1 MADNNNNNNSM
12 SDPLT
17 GLAVGAGSAVAQGL
31 VNTIFGNEA
40 GHQARKTFR
49 ANAGYQNILNRQNAK
64 DKYQLELSAMRN
76 AGISETALG
85 GKMSDAGI
93 SPVSV
98 GSHDVGTYAGN
109 IGQNMEKFAEMQNLQ
124 ADTDLKNSQS
134 ALNGQQ
140 QAYNEAF
147 FPKNMEFLQSQIE
160 EINANKDLKQA
171 EKDKRIAETFRINSL
186 VSYEV
191 QRMMYDVDYQQ
202 AKLEQIGLQNMDQFL
217 SLPANVL
224 HTYLA
229 VGDLV
234 ADIQLKDARTQE
246 AIANAKQL
254 GALQQYWHQ
263 YARVLKLDADIRQA
277 NKQAEILRNSKDL
290 QNQIL
295 QLGIDESKLNRL
307 FILRDEL
314 AEMDVLSQRLEYVNK
329 LNELVTINKD
339 IAYNMEKSKM
349 WKLYSDSYDKVY
361 EQGFGNVPFKD
372 KFRAIAFVA
381 GTLLSSILPI
391 AGQVFGFVASRGK
404 TTGNFQSVSNF
415 TGSTTSTNTNIGNTP
430 PSREVHRYDD
440 YGNKVIDRYNPVDFP
455 NAKYGHPRSK

>member
-1 MADNNNNNNSM
+1 MADNIM

-85 GKMSDAGI
+85 GKMSDAGV

-98 GSHDVGTYAGN
+98 NSADIGTYAGN

-124 ADTDLKNSQS
+124 ADTDLKQSQS

-140 QAYNEAF
+140 QAYNESF
-147 FPKNMEFLQSQIE
+147 FPKNMEYLQSQIE
-160 EINANKDLKQA
+160 EINASKDLKQA
-171 EKDKRIAETFRINSL
+171 DKDKRIAETFRINSL

-191 QRMMYDVDYQQ
+191 QRMIYDVDYQQ
-202 AKLEQIGLQNMDQFL
+202 AKLEQIGLQNMEQFL
-217 SLPANVL
+217 SLPANVMQ
-224 HTYLA
+224 TYLA

-234 ADIQLKDARTQE
+234 AGIELKGAQKQE
-246 AIANAKQL
+246 ALANARQL
-254 GALQQYWHQ
+254 GALQQYWNQ
-263 YARVLKLDADIRQA
+263 YARVLKIDADIRDA
-277 NKQAEILRNSKDL
+277 NKQSEIIRNNKAL
-290 QNQIL
+290 NNEIL
-295 QLGIDESKLNRL
+295 QLGIDRSKLEKL
-307 FILRDEL
+307 FVIREEL
-314 AEMDVLSQRLEYVNK
+314 ANMDVLTQRLQYVNK

-339 IAYNMEKSKM
+339 IAYKLEQSKM
-349 WKLYSDSYDKVY
+349 WKNFSDANRRVD
-361 EQGFGNVPFKD
+361 EQGILNSSFKD
-372 KFRAIAFVA
+372 NTLAIGFIV
-381 GTLLSSILPI
+381 GSMLSSILPI
-391 AGQVFGFVASRGK
+391 AGQVFSFVASRGK
-404 TTGNFQSVSNF
+404 TTGNFQSISNF
-415 TGSTTSTNTNIGNTP
+415 TGSTTSTNTNIGSTP
-430 PSREVHRYDD
+430 PSREVQRYDD
-440 YGNKVIDRYNPVDFP
+440 YGNKVIDKYNPQDFP